1 MTIRNLMHDLRT
13 YLSAHT
19 WSLPLFGLRTT
30 NRMLL
35 VGSGTEIVI
44 EGYPRCAN
52 TFSVVAFRQA
62 QGRDVGIAHH
72 LHAAAQILVAHKRK
86 IPAILLIRDPVD
98 AIVSLKIRH
107 PELDDAR
114 CLRDYLVFYGALE
127 SIADYPVVADFAEV
141 TGHLDGVIR
150 EVNRRFGTDFAVFD
164 NSPEAV
170 QKVFE
175 EIDVI
180 RRAARR
186 SLSQIATPNA
196 EKEGRKAQVR
206 GAVVGK
212 LDPSELGRA
221 TEMYRRFMSL
231 KTAAEARR

>member
-13 YLSAHT
+13 YLSARAWT
-19 WSLPLFGLRTT
+19 LPLFGLSPS
-30 NRMLL
+30 NRELL
-35 VGSGTEIVI
+35 VGADTEIVI

-62 QGRDVGIAHH
+62 QGREVRVAHH
-72 LHAAAQILVAHKRK
+72 LHAAAQILVAHKRR

-114 CLRDYLVFYGALE
+114 CLRDYLSFYGALKD
-127 SIADYPVVADFAEV
+127 IAEYPVIADFADV
-141 TGHLDGVIR
+141 TKHLDDVIR
-150 EVNRRFGTDFAVFD
+150 EVNRRFDTRFAEFA

-170 QKVFE
+170 RAVFA
-175 EIDVI
+175 EIDAI

-196 EKEGRKAQVR
+196 EKDGRKAQVR
-206 GAVVGK
+206 DEVIRK
-212 LDPSELGRA
+212 LDPAALQRA
-221 TEMYRRFMSL
+221 TELYRRFMSL
-231 KTAAEARR
+231 KTVAEERC